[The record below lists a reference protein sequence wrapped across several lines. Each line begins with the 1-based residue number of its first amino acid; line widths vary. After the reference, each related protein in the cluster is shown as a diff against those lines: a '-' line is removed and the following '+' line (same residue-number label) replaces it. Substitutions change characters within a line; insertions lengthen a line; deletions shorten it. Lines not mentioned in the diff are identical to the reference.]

1 MIRLDK
7 LLAHS
12 GYGSRKEVKELIRKG
27 YVTVN
32 EVVVKNDDYKVDE
45 IHDEV
50 IIDGIIIDYQKYI
63 YVMMNKPDGV
73 ICATYDPKDPIILD
87 LIIDLPTRGLFP
99 VGRLDKDSEGL
110 LLITNDGKLA
120 HELLSPKKHVKKVY
134 YIEYEGTLDENV
146 KSKFKEGIILEDGY
160 KCLPAEIELL
170 ENNKAYVTISEGKFH
185 QVKRMIQAVNCEVT
199 YLKRIKFGS
208 LELDNSLKNGEY
220 RLLTEEELLKL
231 RDNNK
236 QKE

>member
-27 YVTVN
+27 QVSVN
-32 EVVVKNDDYKVDE
+32 EVVVKDDDFKVDE
-45 IHDEV
+45 VNDDV
-50 IIDGIIIDYQKYI
+50 IIDGIIIDYQKYTYI
-63 YVMMNKPDGV
+63 MMNKPDGV
-73 ICATYDPKDPIILD
+73 LSATYDPKDPIVLD
-87 LIIDLPTRGLFP
+87 LIEDTPTRGLFP

-134 YIEYEGTLDENV
+134 YIEYDGQLDDDVQMKFHNGITLD
-146 KSKFKEGIILEDGY
+146 DGY
-160 KCLPAEIELL
+160 KCLPGEIELL
-170 ENNKAYVTISEGKFH
+170 GNNKAHVTISEGKFH
-185 QVKRMIQAVNCEVT
+185 QVKRMIQAVNGEVT
-199 YLKRIKFGS
+199 YLKRIKFGP
-208 LELDNSLKNGEY
+208 LELDETLKNGEY

-231 RDNNK
+231 RNNDRV
-236 QKE
+236 